1 MWTDKKK
8 VIGLQQ
14 AFATNRADFVGK
26 FDKKEPMAS
35 KTRRLWDNSAKA
47 LKNLVEE
54 EVLEVEEDLKV
65 DLEVA
70 LELGRRLRWWNR
82 I

>member
-1 MWTDKKK
+1 
-8 VIGLQQ
+8 
-14 AFATNRADFVGK
+14 
-26 FDKKEPMAS
+26 MAS